1 MRPTRL
7 LSSTA
12 ASVVEVDHL
21 VIGSGVVGLAVAQR
35 LSASKPAAQTLLV
48 DRWPHFGAETS
59 SRNSEVI
66 HAGIYYPDDSLKTRL
81 CIRGRELLYTTC
93 KQQRI
98 PHSNVGK
105 WIVAVSASQAEE
117 LERLHRKAAG
127 LGVHTHFIA
136 QSLASEME
144 PAVKAHSVLVS
155 STTGI
160 IDSHAFMQYLENSFV
175 AQGGIA
181 GYNSTVTSLARDAS
195 GRYTATI
202 RSPDGQT
209 STVVAASVVNA
220 AGLAS
225 SSIASML
232 LPPHLTSHLK
242 MHFCKGHY
250 FSYRPAGR
258 LVSRLIYPMPE
269 KNLAGLGIHCTIDLA
284 GRAKFG
290 PDTLYVDSPTDYS
303 LDAED
308 GSLLDKFHRAVS
320 TYMPT
325 VKRSDLQPDYTG
337 IRPKL
342 AGPGEPSRD
351 FVIEVP
357 AGYGGFVNLVGI
369 ESPGLTS
376 SLAIAERV
384 MELLGYTEP
393 AAQHM

>member
-12 ASVVEVDHL
+12 ATSRHTEPRPLHEQ

-258 LVSRLIYPMPE
+258 LV
-269 KNLAGLGIHCTIDLA
+269 
-284 GRAKFG
+284 RAKFG

-342 AGPGEPSRD
+342 A
-351 FVIEVP
+351 VP